1 MSTDVVKYAFI
12 AGEISPTLF
21 GRSDLT
27 KYDLGMAEAHNFF
40 VDYRG
45 GLSSRPG
52 FQFCDFVKADDLDTR
67 YAEFAF
73 SPDIENTYLV
83 LFGDEYIRFLQD
95 GGYVLEDPL
104 TITNVAG
111 AVLTSAAHGLAV
123 DR

>member
-1 MSTDVVKYAFI
+1 MSSDVVKFAFI

-52 FQFCDFVKADDLDTR
+52 FEFIDLKAEMERFFGRRVDLLTR
-67 YAEFAF
+67 RAVEASKNPYRRREILGGAE
-73 SPDIENTYLV
+73 TV
-83 LFGDEYIRFLQD
+83 H
-95 GGYVLEDPL
+95 
-104 TITNVAG
+104 
-111 AVLTSAAHGLAV
+111 AA
-123 DR
+123 